1 ELPKHHENIK
11 TTPKI
16 FIIVEPKNFDNIEQ
30 SKSPNIHNFQ
40 NNRINF
46 ITFEGPVSKIDIK

>member
-11 TTPKI
+11 TTPKTVI
-16 FIIVEPKNFDNIEQ
+16 HVRQRNVDNIDRG
-30 SKSPNIHNFQ
+30 KSPNIHNFQ